1 MGIFML
7 LLLLPALALAVFML
21 YLLYL
26 CAKALQI
33 YIRKNSP

>member
-1 MGIFML
+1 MGFFML
-7 LLLLPALALAVFML
+7 LLLLPAIALTVFVV

-33 YIRKNSP
+33 YIKKNSP

>member
-1 MGIFML
+1 MGFFAL
-7 LLLLPALALAVFML
+7 LLILPGIALTVFML